1 MLRKKINV
9 LLDKMS
15 RQQLKRVYEFVKY
28 IYIFR

>member
-28 IYIFR
+28 IYMFG